1 RPRRVAAAETRRQ
14 ERRTG
19 CNPPDKRGGANAP
32 GEGAAYRTPRVPG
45 PPPSPAANAGSS
57 AFGKPKNMAFESM
70 TKMPSRSL
78 RVRTYR
84 NPSRIERR
92 LGRSAPGAAGKDGSS
107 QMATN
112 EAANVSMSS
121 AKAPDSPTAAISS
134 PPHAG
139 PAL

>member
-45 PPPSPAANAGSS
+45 PPPSPTANAGSS

-92 LGRSAPGAAGKDGSS
+92 LGRSAPGAAGKDRSR
-107 QMATN
+107 
-112 EAANVSMSS
+112 
-121 AKAPDSPTAAISS
+121 PTAADEGADGSKAMAQA
-134 PPHAG
+134 PGGA
-139 PAL
+139 